1 MWLQVVRGGRVT
13 VFKGLV
19 LFSVGYTSHL
29 VYRMC
34 VEAADVVGV
43 CLKKLAV
50 AGSLLLPVP
59 CYRVREVPTEQICS
73 RGHTHE
79 SDNSGS
85 GVFILASSA
94 SRYCRCSE
102 GSCHLDNPLVQMY

>member
-1 MWLQVVRGGRVT
+1 MWLRVVRGGRVT

-50 AGSLLLPVP
+50 AGSLLP
-59 CYRVREVPTEQICS
+59 CTRSTDRADLLTGSQLTKVTIQGAVFSYWHPQHLVTVDVVRGAVTS
-73 RGHTHE
+73 TTR
-79 SDNSGS
+79 
-85 GVFILASSA
+85 
-94 SRYCRCSE
+94 
-102 GSCHLDNPLVQMY
+102 